1 MMKKMK
7 IIISQPMKC
16 KTNKEIMEERKEVV
30 EELQKQGY
38 EIIDT
43 VFDIQNGTPLQYLAK
58 SIEMIDKVDG
68 VVFMAGWEKTRGR
81 RAEYMIAKEYGKFIK
96 ILS

>member
-1 MMKKMK
+1 MK
-7 IIISQPMKC
+7 IIISQPMKY

-30 EELQKQGY
+30 EDLQKQGY

-43 VFDIQNGTPLQYLAK
+43 VFDIKNGTPLQYLAK

-68 VVFMAGWEKTRGR
+68 VVFMPGWEKTRGC